1 MRRTILG
8 VVAIAALVSV
18 TLTACSEAKKPVFDS
33 APKLI
38 AAAQAFARDH
48 QAGEQPLPPTVSL
61 RELLEGGY
69 LEATEVRAFEGMEVE
84 VSLTAGADN
93 LQQILVSAQLPDGS
107 KIALLGDGSVQQIA
121 APVHLNDIPR

>member
-1 MRRTILG
+1 MRSTIVG

-18 TLTACSEAKKPVFDS
+18 TLTGCSEARKPVFDS

-38 AAAQAFARDH
+38 AAAQAFVRDH

-61 RELLEGGY
+61 RELLEAGY
-69 LEATEVRAFEGMEVE
+69 LEANEVRAFEGMEIE
-84 VSLTAGADN
+84 ISLATEAGN

-121 APVHLNDIPR
+121 APPHRGP

>member
-1 MRRTILG
+1 MRGTIFG

-18 TLTACSEAKKPVFDS
+18 TLTACSDRKEAVFDS

-61 RELLEGGY
+61 RELLESGY

-84 VSLTAGADN
+84 ISLTADAEE

-107 KIALLGDGSVQQIA
+107 KIALLGNGSVQQIA
-121 APVHLNDIPR
+121 APPHRQP

>member
-1 MRRTILG
+1 MRRTIVG

-18 TLTACSEAKKPVFDS
+18 VLTGCSEAKKPVFDS

-84 VSLTAGADN
+84 ISLSADAEQ
-93 LQQILVSAQLPDGS
+93 LQQILVSAQLPDGT
-107 KIALLGDGSVQQIA
+107 KITLMGDGSVQQLA
-121 APVHLNDIPR
+121 APPRRQP

>member
-84 VSLTAGADN
+84 ISLSADAEQ
-93 LQQILVSAQLPDGS
+93 LQQILVSAQLPDGT
-107 KIALLGDGSVQQIA
+107 KITLMGDGSVQQLA
-121 APVHLNDIPR
+121 SPPRRQP